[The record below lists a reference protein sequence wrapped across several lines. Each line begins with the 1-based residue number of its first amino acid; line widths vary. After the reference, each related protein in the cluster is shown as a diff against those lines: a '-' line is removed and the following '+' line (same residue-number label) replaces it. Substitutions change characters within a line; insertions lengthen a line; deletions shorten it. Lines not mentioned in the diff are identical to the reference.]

1 VKAAGGDSGLAQNE
15 KTYAFFMHSKSIY
28 CWEKTKRKA
37 NFGSLTLLT
46 THRSIQFDRIDD
58 ANVYIGREV
67 EEDGIWKFQYMHLHI
82 QSIEVGFEPAFE
94 TKCAPWLWDNRKS
107 AGRIDKDLERVRGF
121 GFDQ

>member
-1 VKAAGGDSGLAQNE
+1 MKAAGGDSGLAQNE

-58 ANVYIGREV
+58 SNVYVGRESLV
-67 EEDGIWKFQYMHLHI
+67 DGVMKFQYMHLHI
-82 QSIEVGFEPAFE
+82 QTIEYTFEPAFE
-94 TKCAPWLWDNRKS
+94 AKVGNT
-107 AGRIDKDLERVRGF
+107 GGLETIKGF